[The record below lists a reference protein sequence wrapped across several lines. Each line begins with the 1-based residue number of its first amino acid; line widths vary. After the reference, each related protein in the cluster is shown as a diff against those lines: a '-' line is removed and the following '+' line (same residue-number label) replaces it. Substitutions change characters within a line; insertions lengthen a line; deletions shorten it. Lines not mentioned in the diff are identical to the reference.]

1 MCHASAL
8 CWYEKDPFSSAGVA
22 AAAAMGDYDESTKG
36 KGTEIARWAGN
47 AVHGA
52 KGQGETM
59 SVPNDVSFGVLRSYD
74 QVVRVLRRGAW
85 PGRGVPESSKAG
97 A

>member
-1 MCHASAL
+1 
-8 CWYEKDPFSSAGVA
+8 
-22 AAAAMGDYDESTKG
+22 
-36 KGTEIARWAGN
+36 
-47 AVHGA
+47 
-52 KGQGETM
+52 M